1 MRLPP
6 LQSTKRIQIEDV
18 ACRFKRAFEPKTNL
32 SFKILGCAILKDRDA
47 RWATFLRNRKPAT
60 KMGMGRGFLLIAL
73 LAAVVSFAVASRSP
87 VEVCL

>member
-32 SFKILGCAILKDRDA
+32 SFKILGCAI
-47 RWATFLRNRKPAT
+47 
-60 KMGMGRGFLLIAL
+60 GMLVGRL
-73 LAAVVSFAVASRSP
+73 S
-87 VEVCL
+87 